1 MPTTFFLFIFTLT
14 PFFSELWKVCF
25 AALFGFFQS
34 KKLLSMNIHCS
45 NIFIEV
51 FLQRKRER
59 EKKNICLFSK
69 YWTDLL
75 SYYDAVKIR
84 LKKQDIN
91 CFFPF
96 FIYMSLYLWTSISV
110 YLYACLIPS
119 LESWSAHQTYQ
130 STKRKLENEKK
141 KEFDISFSSVNVC
154 YDFPFHKCTKNNT
167 IKAVKNDTFT
177 IRNIFLNFKIF
188 SFVERKHFAHHFS
201 HDPLTHLHTLIFT
214 PYSWNTEFK
223 FGLT

>member
-14 PFFSELWKVCF
+14 PFFWELWKVCF

-51 FLQRKRER
+51 FLQRKRE
-59 EKKNICLFSK
+59 KKNICLFSK

-96 FIYMSLYLWTSISV
+96 FL
-110 YLYACLIPS
+110 
-119 LESWSAHQTYQ
+119 
-130 STKRKLENEKK
+130 
-141 KEFDISFSSVNVC
+141 SFSLSVNVYFC
-154 YDFPFHKCTKNNT
+154 LSLCLSYPISWKLICPSNVSMTSFYF
-167 IKAVKNDTFT
+167 
-177 IRNIFLNFKIF
+177 FK
-188 SFVERKHFAHHFS
+188 
-201 HDPLTHLHTLIFT
+201 
-214 PYSWNTEFK
+214 
-223 FGLT
+223 